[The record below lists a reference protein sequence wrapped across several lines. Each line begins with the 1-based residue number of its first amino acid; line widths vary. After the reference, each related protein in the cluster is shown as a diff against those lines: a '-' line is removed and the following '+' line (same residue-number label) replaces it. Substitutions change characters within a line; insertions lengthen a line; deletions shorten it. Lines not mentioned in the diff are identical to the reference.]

1 MTCLDF
7 EGFIDDF
14 DGRRIYGWA
23 KRGDDGPVTVE
34 ILVDENVIE
43 TLVASNYRE
52 DLELSGVRSGKH
64 AFASNDLSFLFQ
76 DGKTHALDVRIRGS
90 ELRLVNGPVFVRDH
104 KPISLKCFAPW
115 TNLSVNYKG
124 GAHVCPCLSLLKE
137 PNLYLGDTN
146 DSTLLEIWNAPAVL
160 RYREAF
166 IKADYST
173 TCREDVC
180 PYLLGS
186 QLPERPPTNV
196 VRSIIGEDQ
205 LLDYSPEV
213 LTHDIDLGCN
223 LECVMCRDKKVTVNK
238 SIVKNST
245 KQIETLA
252 KAGGLRKIIT
262 SGAGEALLFTEFVA
276 LLATRTFSD
285 RDIEVHINS
294 NLTTFNK
301 KMWNRIKHNK
311 LAFLASVDGATKETY
326 EKIRKG
332 ARWDDVYRGLELLAK
347 KYNDGELKNFIVSF
361 VIMGA
366 NKYDV
371 GGIIGICK
379 KLSVP
384 LTFTAHYG
392 LSFVEENI
400 FDCCNLEELDVV
412 YEQLVEAGGF
422 ELINVSLGS
431 AETLKNRAYRGIDF
445 RLEKARYQ
453 TTKWSRYDVAERIL
467 RQAVED
473 VRRGRVECEA
483 GKEAELFTAL
493 SDAVARRPARASLHL
508 A

>member
-1 MTCLDF
+1 MTCSDF
-7 EGFIDDF
+7 EGFIDIF
-14 DGRRIYGWA
+14 DGGRIYGWA
-23 KRGDDGPVTVE
+23 KQGDDGPVTVE
-34 ILVDENVIE
+34 ILVDENVVE

-52 DLELSGVRSGKH
+52 DLELSKGTSGKH

-76 DGKTHALDVRIRGS
+76 DNKTHALDVRLRGS
-90 ELRLVNGPVFVRDH
+90 ELRLVNGPIFVRDH

-124 GAHVCPCLSLLKE
+124 GAHICPCLSLLKQ
-137 PNLYLGDTN
+137 PNVYLGDTN

-166 IKADYST
+166 IKADYSA

-186 QLPERPPTNV
+186 QLPDRPPTNV
-196 VRSIIGEDQ
+196 IRSIIGEDQ
-205 LLDYSPEV
+205 LVDYSPEI

-223 LECVMCRDKKVTVNK
+223 LECVMCRNSKVTINK
-238 SIVKNST
+238 SNVRNST
-245 KQIETLA
+245 NQIDTLA

-262 SGAGEALLFTEFVA
+262 SGAGEALLFTDFVA

-285 RDIEVHINS
+285 RNIEVHLNS
-294 NLTTFNK
+294 NLTTFNE
-301 KMWNRIKHNK
+301 KMWDSIKHNK
-311 LAFLASVDGATKETY
+311 LSFIASVDGATKETY

-332 ARWDDVYRGLELLAK
+332 ARWSDVYKGLELIAK
-347 KYNDGELKNFIVSF
+347 KYNSGELEKLIVSY

-366 NKYDV
+366 NKKDIS
-371 GGIIGICK
+371 GIIDICQ

-384 LTFTAHYG
+384 LKFTAQYG
-392 LSFVEENI
+392 LSSLEENI
-400 FDCCNLEELDVV
+400 FDCCNLEELDLV
-412 YEQLVEAGGF
+412 YDQLAEAGGF
-422 ELINVSLGS
+422 ELPNVFLGS
-431 AETLKNRAYRGIDF
+431 AETLKNRAYRGVDF

-453 TTKWSRYDVAERIL
+453 TTNWGRYDLAESIL

-473 VRRGRVECEA
+473 VWRGQAECEA
-483 GKEAELFTAL
+483 EKEAELLTAL
-493 SDAVARRPARASLHL
+493 SDAVARRPARA
-508 A
+508 